1 METNKKSCKS
11 SFNATAKSQKN
22 RLALEVCRLGT

>member
-22 RLALEVCRLGT
+22 RLALEVCTRLG